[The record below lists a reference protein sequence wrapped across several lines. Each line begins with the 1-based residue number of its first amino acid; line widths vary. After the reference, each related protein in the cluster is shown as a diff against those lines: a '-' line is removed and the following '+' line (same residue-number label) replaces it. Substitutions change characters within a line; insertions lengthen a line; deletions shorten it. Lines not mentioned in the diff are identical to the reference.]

1 MRRRIFD
8 SAHTGGGDTAREE
21 HTVTETQAAPAPA
34 SRPDR
39 GPGGG
44 VSALWMWLPAL
55 LRALQRRTRETVSEM
70 RKVLWPSRRE
80 MTTYTVVVMVFVV
93 IMVTVVALL
102 DLGLAKLVIV
112 VFG

>member
-1 MRRRIFD
+1 
-8 SAHTGGGDTAREE
+8 
-21 HTVTETQAAPAPA
+21 VTETQAAPAPA

-39 GPGGG
+39 NSGGG
-44 VSALWMWLPAL
+44 LGVLVRWLPAL

-80 MTTYTVVVMVFVV
+80 MTTYTVVVMIFVV

-102 DLGLAKLVIV
+102 DLGLAKLVLA